1 MNYPLDK
8 STFLW
13 CVSAQTELSPQAR
26 SIIGDSRNNVY
37 LSFVSIWELSIKY
50 RIGKLQLAS
59 DSLSDWLDSHLEAN
73 SFRLLE
79 VKVRACC
86 NTQICLLCTVTRLMD
101 SSSRNPK

>member
-1 MNYPLDK
+1 MNYLLDT

-13 CVSAQTELSPQAR
+13 YVSAKTELSPQAR

-50 RIGKLQLAS
+50 RIGKLELAS
-59 DSLSDWLDSHLEAN
+59 NSLSDWLDTHLATS

-79 VKVRACC
+79 IKVSH
-86 NTQICLLCTVTRLMD
+86 LL
-101 SSSRNPK
+101 